1 MKLSRAGYGDIN
13 TIKNLNAQEF
23 MDLVHYEN
31 YLAKYAELVRALNS
45 GKIRNKASSHAFGA
59 LFVL

>member
-1 MKLSRAGYGDIN
+1 MKLSRTGYGDIN

-23 MDLVHYEN
+23 LDLIHYEN

-45 GKIRNKASSHAFGA
+45 GKNKK
-59 LFVL
+59 